1 MHSPNFLRKGDKVRI
16 VATARKVS
24 REELEPALIK
34 LTEWGLRVELGENI
48 FAQEHQFA
56 GSDAQ
61 RASDLQKALDDKDC
75 AAILCAR
82 GGYGTVRIVDALD
95 WTQFKRNPKWLIG
108 YSDVSVLHNTL
119 QNLGFASLHAS
130 MPLNFTSN
138 SPESLILLK
147 DALFG
152 HSYQIKAPAHF
163 FNHFGCTEGEIIGG
177 NLSML
182 YSCLGSKSALNTAGK
197 ILFFE
202 DLDEYLYHVDRML
215 QNLQRNNYFKDIKAL
230 LIGTLNDMNDN
241 KIPFGESAE
250 EMVNRY
256 AKNFDFPVAFG
267 LPIGHNSH
275 NLPLI
280 FGQKVTLEVN
290 SDASILN
297 FNHGRKS

>member
-1 MHSPNFLRKGDKVRI
+1 MHSPDFLKEGDKVRI

-24 REELEPALIK
+24 PEELKPAILK
-34 LTEWGLRVELGENI
+34 LKDWGLRVELGENI

-56 GSDAQ
+56 GNDTQ
-61 RASDLQKALDDKDC
+61 RADDLQNALNDRDC

-82 GGYGTVRIVDALD
+82 GGYGTVRIIDKIDWDA
-95 WTQFKRNPKWLIG
+95 FKQNPKWIIG

-119 QNLGFASLHAS
+119 QNMGFASLHAS
-130 MPLNFTSN
+130 MALDFTKN
-138 SPESLILLK
+138 SPESLTLIRE
-147 DALFG
+147 ALFG
-152 HSYQIKAPAHF
+152 QYYQVKAPAHA
-163 FNHFGCTEGEIIGG
+163 FNRLGAVEGEIVGG

-182 YSCLGSKSALNTAGK
+182 YSCLGSQSAIKPAGQ

-202 DLDEYLYHVDRML
+202 DLDEYLYHIDRMM
-215 QNLQRNNYFKDIKAL
+215 QNLGRNNYLNGIKAL

-250 EMVNRY
+250 EIVSRHAN
-256 AKNFDFPVAFG
+256 KFDFPIAFG
-267 LPIGHNSH
+267 LPFGHSSH

-290 SDASILN
+290 STASILN
-297 FNHGRKS
+297 FNHGAKS